1 MIFFFFA
8 SGGIV
13 EPALRY
19 AVILG
24 IDQGLESG
32 FLSENMSDQ
41 NGMVVLNNGDAS
53 DQEYVAD
60 NPGTL

>member
-1 MIFFFFA
+1 
-8 SGGIV
+8 
-13 EPALRY
+13 
-19 AVILG
+19 VILG